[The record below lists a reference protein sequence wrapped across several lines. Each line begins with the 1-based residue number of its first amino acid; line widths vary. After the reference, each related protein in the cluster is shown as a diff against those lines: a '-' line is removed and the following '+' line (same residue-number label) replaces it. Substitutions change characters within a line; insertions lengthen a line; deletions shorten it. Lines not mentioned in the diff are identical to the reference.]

1 MTTKDAN
8 PPSFSLADVRR
19 EIDAIDD
26 AMVDLLAKRFQL
38 VEYVKQVKSA
48 DGKSGETPLRP
59 AREAQVLR
67 RLAGRAQKLGLDPK
81 LPVCLWPLIFSEAS
95 LMQADVQIHAPAE
108 LAGSGDMSG
117 IIRRQFGNLPIVPAP
132 TPHEAMMQIVM
143 RPKDIA
149 VVALQ
154 SNWIETF
161 LGPKGDALSVIGLL
175 DAGSTEEPNR
185 LVVLGQLTAEPSGH
199 DETLMVSKGSLPRD
213 FPVRAVWSASN
224 GPYTFSGVTGFL
236 SEKENPLM
244 GVIRSNRSL
253 GLKVLGRYPQRIGV

>member
-1 MTTKDAN
+1 
-8 PPSFSLADVRR
+8 
-19 EIDAIDD
+19 
-26 AMVDLLAKRFQL
+26 
-38 VEYVKQVKSA
+38 
-48 DGKSGETPLRP
+48 
-59 AREAQVLR
+59 VLR

-81 LPVCLWPLIFSEAS
+81 IPVCLWPVIFSEAS
-95 LMQADVQIHAPAE
+95 LMQADVRIHAPAD
-108 LAGSGDMSG
+108 LAGSADLTA
-117 IIRRQFGNLPIVPAP
+117 IIRRQFGNLPIAAAATAQDAV
-132 TPHEAMMQIVM
+132 MQVVT

-154 SNWIETF
+154 SGWIEAF
-161 LGPKGDALSVIGLL
+161 FSPKADALSVIGLIG
-175 DAGSTEEPNR
+175 AGTEGEPLR

-213 FPVRAVWSASN
+213 FPVRPLWSASN
-224 GPYTFSGVTGFL
+224 GPHTFTGVAGFL